1 MKDLS
6 TILSDLITDFP
17 AEKAAYTEKLQ
28 TALRLLQYQYPEKAK
43 AQLEQAIALDASL
56 PAAWIGLAF
65 IEWLQIPTDHI
76 PAIQGETL
84 LQGVQNLPAALQH
97 KYIGV
102 FLAFVAQQHGKAIQ
116 QQVEKCWIQKQYP
129 TAVEQQAFLDMLRAV
144 LDGADEP
151 LTPLIAYSLGANPP
165 RRLTAQPV
173 DAIAQS
179 PYGIPFSLVYLS
191 IPCMQAAVQLV
202 EKIEAP
208 DARAWVQAGLQSW
221 RYAVLFLVD
230 AQKELLFETYQKGWR
245 QPNPTAQNVHDLMVP
260 VSDTFHQL
268 LHWVGAE
275 NGALGQHWTR
285 MRTYPLPKKDVLAFR
300 SRSRFHHT
308 MDQEWR
314 LFKNTY
320 LRTEEMGV

>member
-17 AEKAAYTEKLQ
+17 TGNLSYNEKLQ
-28 TALRLLQYQYPEKAK
+28 TAIRLLQYQYPEKAK
-43 AQLEQAIALDASL
+43 TQLEQAIALDASL

-65 IEWLQIPTDHI
+65 LEWTRISPDRLQ
-76 PAIQGETL
+76 AMQGETL

-116 QQVEKCWIQKQYP
+116 QQVERRWVQRQCP
-129 TAVEQQAFLDMLRAV
+129 TAVEQQPFLDL
-144 LDGADEP
+144 LQESDELLQP
-151 LTPLIAYSLGANPP
+151 LMALLLGENPP
-165 RRLTAQPV
+165 RRLLAPPLDV
-173 DAIAQS
+173 IAQN
-179 PYGIPFSLVYLS
+179 PYGLPCTLVYRT
-191 IPCMQAAVQLV
+191 IPLMQVATQVV
-202 EKIEAP
+202 EKIENQ
-208 DARAWVQAGLQSW
+208 DARAWVHAGLQSW

-230 AQKELLFETYQKGWR
+230 AQKELLFEAYQQGWR
-245 QPNPTAQNVHDLMVP
+245 QPNPTAQNVHDLTVP
-260 VSDTFHQL
+260 ASDTFHQL

-275 NGALGQHWTR
+275 NGALCQHWTR
-285 MRTYPLPKKDVLAFR
+285 MRAYPLPKKDVLAFR
-300 SRSRFHHT
+300 RRRQFRRT
-308 MDQEWR
+308 MDQEWQ

>member
-28 TALRLLQYQYPEKAK
+28 SALHLLQYQYPAKAK
-43 AQLEQAIALDASL
+43 AQLEQAIALDANF

-65 IEWLQIPTDHI
+65 LEWTQIPPDRLQ
-76 PAIQGETL
+76 AIKGETL
-84 LQGVQNLPAALQH
+84 LQGVQNLPPALQH

-116 QQVEKCWIQKQYP
+116 QQVEKCWVQRQQT
-129 TAVEQQAFLDMLRAV
+129 TAWDQQSMLDL
-144 LDGADEP
+144 LQESDE
-151 LTPLIAYSLGANPP
+151 LLQLLMTLLLGENPP
-165 RRLTAQPV
+165 RRILTLPL
-173 DAIAQS
+173 DAIAQN
-179 PYGIPFSLVYLS
+179 PYGLPCMLVYRT
-191 IPCMQAAVQLV
+191 IPLMLAAKQVV
-202 EKIEAP
+202 EKIETP
-208 DARAWVQAGLQSW
+208 DARAWAHAGLQSW
-221 RYAVLFLVD
+221 RHAVLFLVD
-230 AQKELLFETYQKGWR
+230 AQKELLFESYQQGWR
-245 QPNPTAQNVHDLMVP
+245 HPNLTAQNVHDLTVP

-275 NGALGQHWTR
+275 NGALCQHWTR
-285 MRTYPLPKKDVLAFR
+285 MRAYPLPKREVFAFR
-300 SRSRFHHT
+300 SRNRFHRT
-308 MDQEWR
+308 MDQEWL